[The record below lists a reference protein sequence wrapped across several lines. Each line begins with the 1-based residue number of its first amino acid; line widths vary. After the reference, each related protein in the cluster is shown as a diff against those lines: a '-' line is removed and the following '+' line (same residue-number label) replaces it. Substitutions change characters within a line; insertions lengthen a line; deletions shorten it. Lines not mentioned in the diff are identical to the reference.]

1 MKKYFVVLVLFLVCE
16 VCAVRTCAQNPNY
29 VGFFD
34 VGDCNVIA
42 GWAADTNRLNTSINV
57 SMYDGSALLTTV
69 LANGSRPDVG
79 SAIGDNGLHGFSIP
93 FPTALKTGQ
102 SHAIGVRFEST
113 SIELTNSPRS
123 ITCVHPRGEVGTATE
138 LVVDFKL
145 QNGAP
150 SIKGR
155 LVGLNFTVRERTGA
169 TSHDVTAEVTHYR
182 VRELPD
188 LRDEDLSAQPW
199 IPLPEHG
206 LIHEM
211 ALRNGAGQRYGE
223 RKIMFQVKTA
233 TLTSSIVSDTITLE
247 PVLKEYTMS
256 ASGSTHPLIQY
267 AASQGFTF
275 PLDYYET
282 CKGDCSVGSLLA
294 DGNLASGTAYVSTQA
309 LAGGGGDNT
318 VACVATI
325 TAAVFTLGL
334 LAPVAVLACTNR
346 PATGPAGTCSTK
358 ADYLLFEGRS
368 PNTFWRIKSVDVP
381 GTRVVG
387 HGANRF
393 RVKFSF
399 DKKDATCVA
408 GASIAVGDVVVE
420 GPEVDDFVDPANPWK
435 DAFVRPTIRPI
446 QITPRPN

>member
-1 MKKYFVVLVLFLVCE
+1 VKTMKKYFVVLVLFLVCE

-188 LRDEDLSAQPW
+188 LRDEDLYAQTW
-199 IPLPEHG
+199 IP
-206 LIHEM
+206 
-211 ALRNGAGQRYGE
+211 
-223 RKIMFQVKTA
+223 
-233 TLTSSIVSDTITLE
+233 
-247 PVLKEYTMS
+247 
-256 ASGSTHPLIQY
+256 
-267 AASQGFTF
+267 
-275 PLDYYET
+275 
-282 CKGDCSVGSLLA
+282 
-294 DGNLASGTAYVSTQA
+294 
-309 LAGGGGDNT
+309 
-318 VACVATI
+318 
-325 TAAVFTLGL
+325 
-334 LAPVAVLACTNR
+334 
-346 PATGPAGTCSTK
+346 
-358 ADYLLFEGRS
+358 
-368 PNTFWRIKSVDVP
+368 
-381 GTRVVG
+381 
-387 HGANRF
+387 
-393 RVKFSF
+393 
-399 DKKDATCVA
+399 
-408 GASIAVGDVVVE
+408 
-420 GPEVDDFVDPANPWK
+420 
-435 DAFVRPTIRPI
+435 
-446 QITPRPN
+446 